1 MFTLQMKHLQ
11 QSNNPLNIKFMGKF
25 VKLLDDEGE
34 TIFVRSKD
42 IKKVRDFG
50 NERERHSIEVNDE
63 LIDVVRINDTEVNS
77 LDDIMCII
85 DPVE

>member
-50 NERERHSIEVNDE
+50 NERERRSIEVNDE

-77 LDDIMCII
+77 LDDIMNVIN
-85 DPVE
+85 PE

>member
-25 VKLLDDEGE
+25 VKLLDEESE
-34 TIFVRSKD
+34 TIFVRPED

-50 NERERHSIEVNDE
+50 NERGRCSIEVNDE
-63 LIDVVRINDTEVNS
+63 LIDVIRINDTKVNS
-77 LDDIMCII
+77 LDDIISVI
-85 DPVE
+85 DPE

>member
-34 TIFVRSKD
+34 TIFVRPED

-50 NERERHSIEVNDE
+50 NERERRSIEVNDE
-63 LIDVVRINDTEVNS
+63 LIDVTYINDIKVTS
-77 LDDIMCII
+77 LNDIMCVI
-85 DPVE
+85 DPK

>member
-25 VKLLDDEGE
+25 VKLLDDQGE
-34 TIFVRSKD
+34 TIFVRPED

-50 NERERHSIEVNDE
+50 NKRGKYSIEVSDE
-63 LIDVVRINDTEVNS
+63 LIDVVRINDTKVNS
-77 LDDIMCII
+77 LDDIMSAIN
-85 DPVE
+85 PE

>member
-1 MFTLQMKHLQ
+1 MCTLQMKHLQ

-34 TIFVRSKD
+34 TIFVRSED

-50 NERERHSIEVNDE
+50 TNSYSIEVDDE
-63 LIDVVRINDTEVNS
+63 SIEVVRINDKEVNS
-77 LDDIMCII
+77 FDDIM
-85 DPVE
+85 PVILEP